1 MGLFAARH
9 RYILREILAP
19 FILGLAIF
27 TFILLMGRLLRLVEL
42 VLNKGVPLVDIIKLF
57 VFLLPSFLVL
67 TLPLAFLLGV
77 LLGFG
82 RLSTDAEI
90 IALKSSGISLYD
102 LSKPV
107 LVLSLLVSL
116 ATGAL
121 SVWIQPHGDRAFK
134 EQVFH
139 IAHNRATIGI
149 EPRVFNDEFDGLVLY
164 ANDVEDKSGLLEGLF
179 ISDQRLEQEPS
190 IIIADKGR
198 AIPDPDQ
205 FTLSLRLR
213 DGTIH
218 RQLDR
223 KNDEAYQIIDFD
235 SYDVQLDLGSQLR
248 DISERRVKESEL
260 SFSELQ
266 KLISESE
273 GTQRNAY
280 LVEHHQRLVL
290 APAAT
295 LLAIIGIPLGIQSR
309 RSGRGSGFALALIV
323 FLAYYLLFS
332 FAQALGTEGIMPP
345 WLVLWLPNGAFLFS
359 GIWLLHFTAQEKK
372 MAVFERFD
380 EWKRRQVRRIRR
392 RRLD

>member
-1 MGLFAARH
+1 MRPFAARH

-19 FILGLAIF
+19 FALGLAIF

-42 VLNKGVPLVDIIKLF
+42 VLNKGVPLTDIIKLF
-57 VFLLPSFLVL
+57 IFLLPSFLVL

-82 RLSTDAEI
+82 RLSTDSEI

-102 LSKPV
+102 MFKPV
-107 LVLSLLVSL
+107 LALSLLVSL
-116 ATGAL
+116 TTGVL
-121 SVWIQPHGDRAFK
+121 SVWAHPHGKRAFK

-164 ANDVEDKSGLLEGLF
+164 ANDVEDKSGLLKGLF
-179 ISDQRLEQEPS
+179 ISDQRLEQQPS
-190 IIIADKGR
+190 IIIADLGR
-198 AIPDPDQ
+198 AIPDPDK

-218 RQLDR
+218 RQLGR

-260 SFSELQ
+260 SFNELQ
-266 KLISESE
+266 SLIEESE

-280 LVEHHQRLVL
+280 LVEHHQRLAL

-295 LLAIIGIPLGIQSR
+295 LFALIGIPLGIQSR
-309 RSGRGSGFALALIV
+309 RSGRGGGFALALTV

-332 FAQALGTEGIMPP
+332 FAQALGAEGIMPP
-345 WLVLWLPNGAFLFS
+345 WLAMWLPNGFFLIS
-359 GIWLLHFTAQEKK
+359 GAWLLHFTAREKK
-372 MAVFERFD
+372 ISAFERFD
-380 EWKRRQVRRIRR
+380 EWKRRQIQRIRR